1 MQTLTRRRFVRNS
14 ALWLGCGLVVHSFAN
29 SLFAEEAAPPPEKP
43 AKPPR
48 LDLEIVK
55 EFVGVSHS
63 DLARV
68 KELHA
73 EYPTLIN
80 ATHDF
85 GGGDFETALGAASHT
100 GQKEIAQYLL
110 DNGARIDLFCATMF
124 GMLDVVQ
131 RIFELQPVMKQARG
145 PHGLSLLHHA
155 KKGEHPE
162 MIAYIESISG

>member
-1 MQTLTRRRFVRNS
+1 MHSMTRRRFVRNS
-14 ALWLGCGLVVHSFAN
+14 ALWLGCGLLARTCGN
-29 SLFAEEAAPPPEKP
+29 MLFAAEPATPAPKLE
-43 AKPPR
+43 KPPR
-48 LDLEIVK
+48 LDLELVK
-55 EFVGVSHS
+55 EFVTVSHS
-63 DLARV
+63 DLSRV
-68 KELHA
+68 KELHTA
-73 EYPTLIN
+73 YPTLIN

-110 DNGARIDLFCATMF
+110 DNGARIDLFCATMM

-131 RIFELQPVMKQARG
+131 NLFDLQPVLKQSKG